1 MDILMEVDSHI
12 VGRGS
17 MVRFLRGMAN
27 GEPIRNDITPGKW
40 LYYKGVP
47 RLSELVLQ
55 VIGFMTHMY
64 SSWGHRPMGVH
75 QLVWFI

>member
-1 MDILMEVDSHI
+1 MEVDSHL

-27 GEPIRNDITPGKW
+27 GEPIRNDITPGTW
-40 LYYKGVP
+40 LYCKVVP
-47 RLSELVLQ
+47 RLSEFVLQ
-55 VIGFMTHMY
+55 VIGFRTHMY
-64 SSWGHRPMGVH
+64 NSWGHRPMGVH